1 MSMNEN
7 SIKALKDYLNSGY
20 VSNWLASSVI
30 SNYGYYII
38 DADELDDLDLDSN
51 VTSVICCEGEI
62 EEKITPYNDF
72 HNCGTFKFCVDHLMD
87 LFADYDNIM
96 ELIEKEDIRVWH
108 SIKNA

>member
-1 MSMNEN
+1 MNEN

-38 DADELDDLDLDSN
+38 DADELNDLDLDNN
-51 VTSVICCEGEI
+51 VISVICADGEI
-62 EEKITPYNDF
+62 EEKITPLNDF

-87 LFADYDNIM
+87 LFGDYDNIL
-96 ELIEKEDIRVWH
+96 ELIKREDIRVYND
-108 SIKNA
+108 IRTA

>member
-1 MSMNEN
+1 MTEN

-30 SNYGYYII
+30 SNYGYDII

-51 VTSVICCEGEI
+51 VKSVICCEGEI

-72 HNCGTFKFCVDHLMD
+72 HNCDTFNFCVNHAMD
-87 LFADYDNIM
+87 LFADYDNIL
-96 ELIEKEDIRVWH
+96 ELIQHEDIRVWH
-108 SIKNA
+108 DIKNA

>member
-1 MSMNEN
+1 MISES
-7 SIKALKDYLNSGY
+7 SIKALKDYLFSNK
-20 VSNWLASSVI
+20 VSEWLASSVI

-62 EEKITPYNDF
+62 EEKITSYNDF
-72 HNCGTFKFCVDHLMD
+72 HNCSTFKFCVDHLMD

-96 ELIEKEDIRVWH
+96 ELIKQEDIRVWRD
-108 SIKNA
+108 IKTA

>member
-1 MSMNEN
+1 MISEN
-7 SIKALKDYLNSGY
+7 SIKALKDYLLSSK
-20 VSNWLASSVI
+20 VSQWLAISVI

-38 DADELDDLDLDSN
+38 DADELDDLDLDNN

-62 EEKITPYNDF
+62 EEKITSYNDF

-87 LFADYDNIM
+87 LFADYDSIM
-96 ELIEKEDIRVWH
+96 ELIEQEDIRVWH

>member
-1 MSMNEN
+1 MISEN

-30 SNYGYYII
+30 SNYEYDII
-38 DADELDDLDLDSN
+38 DADKLKDLDLDSK
-51 VTSVICCEGEI
+51 VITVVLCDGEI
-62 EEKITPYNDF
+62 VEKITFCNDF

-87 LFADYDNIM
+87 LFADYDNII
-96 ELIEKEDIRVWH
+96 ELIEQEDIRVWH